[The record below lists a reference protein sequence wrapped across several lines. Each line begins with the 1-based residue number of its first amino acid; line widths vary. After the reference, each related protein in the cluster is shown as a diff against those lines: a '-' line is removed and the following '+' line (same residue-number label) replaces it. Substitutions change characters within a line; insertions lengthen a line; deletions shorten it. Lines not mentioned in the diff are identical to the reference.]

1 MQPFSHPA
9 EEAPKKGVVNVAT
22 PAKCDMKSFVFGV
35 PVFHSAGALLHQVSC
50 RQVSDV
56 ELYSEGIAVVGIAH
70 GKAAAAD
77 GIIKPTHMPA
87 DSNSSAVFKRMK
99 CSMRYTLFSPWP

>member
-1 MQPFSHPA
+1 M
-9 EEAPKKGVVNVAT
+9 VAT
-22 PAKCDMKSFVFGV
+22 PARRDMKSLVLGM

-50 RQVSDV
+50 RQVGDV

-77 GIIKPTHMPA
+77 GIIKPAHMPA
-87 DSNSSAVFKRMK
+87 DSISLLHSELHEFLNHHNG
-99 CSMRYTLFSPWP
+99 LQGP